1 MNDRVLAAE
10 RHDEVAVLSVLAPR
24 LDASAAPRFR
34 AEATEGTGNAMRVVL
49 DLALVEFV
57 DSTGL
62 GALIGL
68 MKSVAPTGV
77 FVLAGAG
84 RQVMKLLSATK
95 LDRVFNIEPDLSHA
109 LSRARR

>member
-1 MNDRVLAAE
+1 MSTHVLAAS

-34 AEATEGTGNAMRVVL
+34 AEATEATGNTGRVVL
-49 DLALVEFV
+49 DLSKVEFV

-77 FVLAGAG
+77 LVLAGAG

-95 LDRVFNIEPDLSHA
+95 LDRVFNIEPDLGQA
-109 LSRARR
+109 LSRARL

>member
-1 MNDRVLAAE
+1 MNAPVLAAE

-34 AEATEGTGNAMRVVL
+34 AEASEATGDARRIVL
-49 DLALVEFV
+49 DLAKVEFV

-84 RQVMKLLSATK
+84 RQVTKLLSATK
-95 LDRVFNIEPDLSHA
+95 LDRVLNMEPDLSQA

>member
-1 MNDRVLAAE
+1 MKAPVLTAE

-24 LDASAAPRFR
+24 LDAAAAPRFR
-34 AEATEGTGNAMRVVL
+34 AEATEATGDARRVVL

-77 FVLAGAG
+77 FVLMGAG

-95 LDRVFNIEPDLSHA
+95 LDRVFNIEPDLSQA